1 MMTMNMVGYHGL
13 QEKRKKKK
21 NTIQFSHF
29 PFHRSLCYISK
40 HQRFNGMFFFMT
52 ILMDYNREKEYTCLF
67 ISYLKYSGKSG
78 WSEST
83 GFIKEILA
91 VLNYKLL

>member
-1 MMTMNMVGYHGL
+1 
-13 QEKRKKKK
+13 
-21 NTIQFSHF
+21 
-29 PFHRSLCYISK
+29 
-40 HQRFNGMFFFMT
+40 MT